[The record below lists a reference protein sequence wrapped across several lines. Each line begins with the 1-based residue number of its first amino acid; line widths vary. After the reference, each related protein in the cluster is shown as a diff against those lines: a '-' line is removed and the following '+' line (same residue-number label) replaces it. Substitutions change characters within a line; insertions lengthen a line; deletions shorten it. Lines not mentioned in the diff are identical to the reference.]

1 MIECLIG
8 LIIIAIVLTIVFY
21 IVQVAFSSLLI
32 LPPQVWVL
40 IKLLVGLLVLLWF
53 LGCIGIF
60 PGVGGHNYNFRY

>member
-1 MIECLIG
+1 
-8 LIIIAIVLTIVFY
+8 
-21 IVQVAFSSLLI
+21 VAFASLLI
-32 LPPQVWVL
+32 LPPPVWVL